1 MLNKDLYQHQ
11 INFINNLDGFSILD
25 KDGHYLYTN
34 ESWSAAMGYDSESL
48 KGRTAWDVFPDTMSK
63 VCLETGKA
71 ITGHPVKWGIKK
83 IPGFTNYYPFF
94 DEDGLVAGCYCLV
107 VLAGI
112 ENAHI
117 LQNQILELTEKL
129 EQLRKELNQKNS
141 AQYSIDQ
148 IIGNSPQ
155 ILSMKEQIRKVARS
169 NSSVLIEG
177 ETGTGKELVAH
188 AIHLLSRRADNNFVR
203 VNCAAIPPELMESE
217 FFGYE
222 KGAFTGANP
231 KGKTGKFRFADKGT
245 IFLDEINSLPLHIQP
260 KFLRVLQEREVE
272 PVGSDATYPVD
283 IRVVAASNT
292 SLEDQVA
299 SGKFRQDLYYRLNV
313 VRIKVPP
320 LRDRKEDIPLLVD
333 GLIKRLNKNLG
344 TYIQSVSSSAMK
356 LLMQYSWP
364 GNVRELQNA
373 LESAMNV
380 ADSPILR
387 KEDFFELN
395 TKIRTKEYRKM
406 LLKDKYNLQNAKA
419 DFEKSI
425 ILEVLEICKNNHVQ
439 AAQMLDISRT
449 MLYKKIAQY
458 GIHED

>member
-1 MLNKDLYQHQ
+1 MLDEVLYKHQ
-11 INFINNLDGFSILD
+11 IDFINHLDGFTILD
-25 KDGHYLYTN
+25 RQGHYLYAN
-34 ESWSAAMGYDSESL
+34 DSWIETMGYTMDTLSDL
-48 KGRTAWDVFPDTMSK
+48 TAWDIFPDSQSK
-63 VCLETGKA
+63 TAMETGRQ
-71 ITGHPVKWGIKK
+71 IIGHPVKWGKDK

-94 DEDGLVAGCYCLV
+94 DEDGSVAGCYCLV
-107 VLAGI
+107 ILAGI
-112 ENAHI
+112 ENARI
-117 LQNQILELTEKL
+117 LQNQITELSAKL
-129 EQLRKELNQKNS
+129 EMLRRELIQKNS

-148 IIGNSPQ
+148 IIGNSQQ
-155 ILSMKEQIRKVARS
+155 IIKMKAQIKKVARS

-231 KGKTGKFRFADKGT
+231 KGKTGKFRFAHQGT
-245 IFLDEINSLPLHIQP
+245 IFLDEINSLPLHIHP
-260 KFLRVLQEREVE
+260 KFLRVLQEMEVE
-272 PVGSDATYPVD
+272 PVGSESTYPVD
-283 IRVVAASNT
+283 IRVIAATNT
-292 SLEDQVA
+292 SLEEQVA
-299 SGKFRQDLYYRLNV
+299 SGSFRQDLYYRLNV
-313 VRIKVPP
+313 VRISVPP
-320 LRDRKEDIPLLVD
+320 LRERKEDIPLLVD

-344 TYIQSVSSSAMK
+344 AYVQSVSASAMK

-373 LESAMNV
+373 LESAINI

-395 TKIRTKEYRKM
+395 NRIRTKEYRKL

-419 DFEKSI
+419 DFEKDL

-439 AAQMLDISRT
+439 AARMLDISRT
-449 MLYKKIAQY
+449 MLYKKISQY
-458 GIHED
+458 DIRES